1 MLYRYIFI
9 LDIKLNRISESLRC
23 LAPVL
28 DVCKTEN
35 PTRDT
40 THGGACL
47 EAPRSK
53 QYVAPVGS
61 ASAGVGSSRS
71 RQRSRK
77 CSCAADRS
85 FSVASRHLAIKA
97 CGVTRKCSCGKA
109 AASGGCC
116 ENYRSMSCPRLRI
129 LFWIRLSMRPSTR
142 SGRSPSFRFCSAS
155 ETDQGSHEAASLGAA
170 GARRID

>member
-1 MLYRYIFI
+1 MNAASRLARCPLYSQAKQWRFQT
-9 LDIKLNRISESLRC
+9 SAQPSP
-23 LAPVL
+23 PVSVL
-28 DVCKTEN
+28 T
-35 PTRDT
+35 
-40 THGGACL
+40 
-47 EAPRSK
+47 APRSK

-97 CGVTRKCSCGKA
+97 CGVTRKYSRGEA

-116 ENYRSMSCPRLRI
+116 ENYRSMS
-129 LFWIRLSMRPSTR
+129 
-142 SGRSPSFRFCSAS
+142 
-155 ETDQGSHEAASLGAA
+155 
-170 GARRID
+170 

>member
-1 MLYRYIFI
+1 MPRRLGEKGVETWN
-9 LDIKLNRISESLRC
+9 D
-23 LAPVL
+23 ATPVGL
-28 DVCKTEN
+28 PDHIELSQTTVY
-35 PTRDT
+35 DT
-40 THGGACL
+40 CRATAL
-47 EAPRSK
+47 RSK

-116 ENYRSMSCPRLRI
+116 EDYNSMSRLGI

-155 ETDQGSHEAASLGAA
+155 GWIW
-170 GARRID
+170 IDEQESYCRANVP